1 MDGIHRDICPGFER
15 DLGGTAHIHVSS
27 SRKTCYWV
35 SDEHGSD
42 ATLREKEYNVTI
54 VTPMF
59 NWILL
64 NYKLPTHPS
73 ALRVYVWRK
82 LKRLGALLLNDAIW
96 VLPDTPRTFEQFQWL
111 ATEIQE
117 MQGEVTFWRS
127 DLVMGLPEVKLVE
140 QFTKQVNQEYKD
152 LLKKLGK
159 KNPDLSRLSQE
170 YQQIVGRDY
179 FQSEI
184 GKQVK
189 AKFLELRGEK
199 E

>member
-15 DLGGTAHIHVSS
+15 DLGGNEHCHFSS
-27 SRKTCYWV
+27 SRKTCYWD
-35 SDEHGSD
+35 SDKHGSD
-42 ATLREKEYNVTI
+42 ATLRKKEYNVTI

-82 LKRLGALLLNDAIW
+82 LKRLGALLLNEAIW

-117 MQGEVTFWRS
+117 MQGEVTF
-127 DLVMGLPEVKLVE
+127 
-140 QFTKQVNQEYKD
+140 
-152 LLKKLGK
+152 
-159 KNPDLSRLSQE
+159 
-170 YQQIVGRDY
+170 
-179 FQSEI
+179 
-184 GKQVK
+184 
-189 AKFLELRGEK
+189 
-199 E
+199 